1 MTNSTEILQIIV
13 ETNRLSYIFLL
24 MVIIYTI
31 GRVVTSILDNRTIRM
46 IYKIKGQEEH
56 ETLIKRIKKIL
67 RRKKNDEYDE
77 SILGVALDER

>member
-1 MTNSTEILQIIV
+1 MVYNILV
-13 ETNRLSYIFLL
+13 ESRYLSYILL
-24 MVIIYTI
+24 LAVIIYTI
-31 GRVVTSILDNRTIRM
+31 GRVVASILDNRTIRM

-77 SILGVALDER
+77 SILGVALDE

>member
-1 MTNSTEILQIIV
+1 MNSTEMVYNILV
-13 ETNRLSYIFLL
+13 ESRYLTHILL
-24 MVIIYTI
+24 LAVIIYTI
-31 GRVVTSILDNRTIRM
+31 GRVVASILDNRTIRM

-77 SILGVALDER
+77 SILGVALDE